1 MAHTM
6 TPTKNSLS
14 YEVRDTVAEC
24 LEGLVLNTLDLAGQ
38 VKVAHWN
45 VKGPLFPVLHKQF
58 DRLNADL
65 QDYVDRLAER
75 AVQLGAV
82 ICATPRAVAASSDIP
97 EFPKT
102 AFEAPGVVSAVLNR
116 VSALTTA
123 VRKQVEPVEDAG
135 DCVTANLLIEVAA
148 GLDKWVWML
157 EKQV

>member
-1 MAHTM
+1 MHTM

-24 LEGLVLNTLDLAGQ
+24 LEGLVLNTLDVAGQ

-45 VKGPLFPVLHKQF
+45 VKGPFFPVLHKQF
-58 DRLNADL
+58 DKLAADL
-65 QDYVDRLAER
+65 FGYADLMAER

-82 ICATPRAVAASSDIP
+82 LHATPRAVASESEIP

-102 AFEAPGVVSAVLNR
+102 AFEAPGVVTAVLNR
-116 VSALTTA
+116 VSRLAGMVHKAAA
-123 VRKQVEPVEDAG
+123 VGD
-135 DCVTANLLIEVAA
+135 DCVTENLLIDVNT

>member
-1 MAHTM
+1 MHTM

-24 LEGLVLNTLDLAGQ
+24 LEGLVLNTLDVAGQ

-45 VKGPLFPVLHKQF
+45 VKGPFFPVLHKQF
-58 DRLNADL
+58 DKLAADL
-65 QDYVDRLAER
+65 FGYADLMAER

-82 ICATPRAVAASSDIP
+82 LHATPRVVASESGIP

-116 VSALTTA
+116 VVVLA
-123 VRKQVEPVEDAG
+123 KQTHAEIEKIETDG
-135 DCVTANLLIEVAA
+135 DCVTANLLIEVNT